1 MGGFFKKVA
10 GAFVYLDEEERKAK
24 PDSDSVNLDQVTRD
38 TDELIAQLGGS
49 RAEAAPARTPPPPVT
64 KPAEPASASSSLMTA
79 DDVFKSSGL
88 PDGPNSAQR
97 VLKIIA
103 GLNMFPRDQQ
113 VVMVRAMDSADDSWS
128 EQEVLQDARRRQGA
142 LRSHLQSIDTEKNQK
157 LQSVSTR
164 VAKSQADG
172 KRRLDDIDQ
181 QIAELQ
187 KLREE
192 AVATATSE
200 LSALELEKKQAEEA
214 AEKARRGITTVINAL
229 SELITFFTGPEGKQA
244 AKS

>member
-10 GAFVYLDEEERKAK
+10 GAFVYLDEEDAKAK
-24 PDSDSVNLDQVTRD
+24 KNPDTVHLDQVARD
-38 TDELIAQLGGS
+38 TDELIAQLGG
-49 RAEAAPARTPPPPVT
+49 RHAEPSPARTVTPVADAA
-64 KPAEPASASSSLMTA
+64 PSGSSSLMTA
-79 DDVFKSSGL
+79 DDVFKSAGL
-88 PDGPNSAQR
+88 ADGPNSAQR
-97 VLKIIA
+97 VLKIIT
-103 GLNMFPRDQQ
+103 GLAMFSREQQ
-113 VVMVRAMDSADDSWS
+113 VVMVRAMDGADDTWS
-128 EQEVLQDARRRQGA
+128 EDQVLQDARRRQAA
-142 LRSHLQSIDTEKNQK
+142 LRNHLQSIDSEKNQK
-157 LQSVSTR
+157 LQAVTAR
-164 VAKSQADG
+164 TAKSQSDG

-200 LSALELEKKQAEEA
+200 LNALELEKKQTEEA

-229 SELITFFTGPEGKQA
+229 SELITFFTGPEGKPA